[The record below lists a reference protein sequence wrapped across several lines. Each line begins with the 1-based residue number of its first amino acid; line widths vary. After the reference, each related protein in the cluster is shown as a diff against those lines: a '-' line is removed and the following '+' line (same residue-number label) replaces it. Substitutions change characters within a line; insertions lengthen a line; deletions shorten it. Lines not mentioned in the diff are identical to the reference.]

1 MSVCDTIASKFFV
14 WTLQG
19 LTDATFGFGNA
30 SFCPVFEKEAPVG
43 FKNGKIEEV
52 FVGTDPIFLFE
63 VTDSDLDLW
72 GDCKKGVL
80 VDTLETVFVS
90 ST

>member
-14 WTLQG
+14 SSPQG
-19 LTDATFGFGNA
+19 LANATFGFSKA
-30 SFCPVFEKEAPVG
+30 SFCPIFEKAPVG

-52 FVGTDPIFLFE
+52 FVETDPIFLFE
-63 VTDSDLDLW
+63 FTDKDFDLR